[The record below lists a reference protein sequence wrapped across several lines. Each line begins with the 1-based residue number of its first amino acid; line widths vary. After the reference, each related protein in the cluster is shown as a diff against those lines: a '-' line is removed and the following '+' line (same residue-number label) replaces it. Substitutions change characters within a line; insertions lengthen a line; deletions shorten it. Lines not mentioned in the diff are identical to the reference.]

1 MGIYEKG
8 EKMTEAMI
16 PVVNTVISSGISLL
30 VAFGTWHVTMKKDRE
45 KQVEQVKEI
54 LNEHR
59 EEYLSG
65 IRDVKDD
72 VSQVQA
78 TMQNQTGIIELKL
91 NTLSERVDKHNNLVE
106 RMYHLEESDAV
117 RQEQIRIL
125 AGNIDS
131 MKHGG

>member
-1 MGIYEKG
+1 
-8 EKMTEAMI
+8 MI

-30 VAFGTWHVTMKKDRE
+30 VAFGTWHVTMNKDRE
-45 KQVEQVKEI
+45 KQVEQVKAI

-131 MKHGG
+131 MKHGS

>member
-1 MGIYEKG
+1 
-8 EKMTEAMI
+8 MTEAMI

-45 KQVEQVKEI
+45 KQVEQVKAI

-91 NTLSERVDKHNNLVE
+91 NTLSDRVDKHNNLVE

>member
-1 MGIYEKG
+1 
-8 EKMTEAMI
+8 MTEAMI

-45 KQVEQVKEI
+45 KQVEQVKAI

-131 MKHGG
+131 MKHGS